1 MVAAHSQTKALIK
14 RLAMTKTLHHR
25 ACHLCEAICGL
36 TLETTQA
43 EDGSLAITSIKG
55 DALDTFSRG
64 HICPKAVALQD
75 IQNDPDRLHQ
85 PMLRTGSEW
94 RAIPWDE
101 AFSLVA
107 ERLSGIQARHG
118 QNAVAVYQGNP
129 SVHNYGLMTHSNYFL
144 GLLKTRNRYSAT
156 SVDQLPHHLTS
167 HLMYG
172 HGLLLPIPDID
183 HTDFMLILGGNP
195 LASNGSIMTVPDVEK
210 RLKAIQSRGGKVVV
224 VDPRRSETAAIAD
237 QHLFVRP
244 GGDAA
249 LLFGVLNTLF
259 TENLT
264 RVSHLP
270 VDGLEDVRRAIA
282 GFTAEAMSRQCAVPA
297 EQIRQL
303 ARDFAAADK
312 AVCYGRMGVST
323 QAFGTLCHW
332 LVQLINLVTGN
343 LDRVGGALCT
353 TPAVDLVASTGGG
366 HFNRWQSR
374 VSGRPEYGGELPVSV
389 LAEEMLTDG
398 EGQIRALVTV
408 AGNPVLST
416 PNGRQLE
423 QALDGLEF
431 MVSIDLYINETT
443 RYADLILPS
452 TSALENDHYDTT
464 FNMFAVRN
472 VTRFNRAILPK
483 PEGALHDWEIF
494 VGLATAFAA
503 QTGVVLKPTMP
514 PAKMIDFGLRAGAYG
529 DASSHKLSVEMLA
542 DHPHGVD
549 LGPLQ
554 PNLCARLKTA
564 DGKVQA
570 APAVI
575 LADLARFAAQPLPM
589 ADELLLI
596 GRRHVRS
603 NNSWMHN
610 YHRLVKGKPRHQLLM
625 HPDDLVSRQLSDGQR
640 VRVSSRIGMIEVE
653 VLASLEMMPG
663 VVSLPHGWGH
673 ARPGVKMTIASGQ
686 PGASANDLT
695 DERQLDELSGNAAL
709 NGVPVQVAAA

>member
-1 MVAAHSQTKALIK
+1 
-14 RLAMTKTLHHR
+14 MTKTLHHR

-36 TLETTQA
+36 TIETT
-43 EDGSLAITSIKG
+43 ETDGHVAITSIKG

-75 IQNDPDRLHQ
+75 IQNDPDRLRQ
-85 PMLRTGSEW
+85 PMQRVGSEW
-94 RAIPWDE
+94 LPIGWDE
-101 AFSLVA
+101 AFALVA
-107 ERLSGIQARHG
+107 SKLAAIQERHG

-156 SVDQLPHHLTS
+156 SVDQLPHHLS
-167 HLMYG
+167 SYLMYG

-210 RLKAIQSRGGKVVV
+210 RLKAIQARGGKVVV
-224 VDPRRSETAAIAD
+224 VDPRRSETAAMAD

-259 TENLT
+259 SEGLT
-264 RVSHLP
+264 RDSHLP
-270 VDGLEDVRRAIA
+270 VDGLDEVRAA
-282 GFTAEAMSRQCAVPA
+282 VATFTAQAMSPLCAVPA

-303 ARDFAAADK
+303 ARDFAAAPS

-353 TPAVDLVASTGGG
+353 EPAVDLVASTSGG
-366 HFNRWQSR
+366 HFNKWQSR
-374 VSGRPEYGGELPVSV
+374 VSGRPEYGGELPVSA
-389 LAEEMLTDG
+389 LAEEMLTEG
-398 EGQIRALVTV
+398 EGQIRALITV

-431 MVSIDLYINETT
+431 MLSIDLYINETT

-464 FNMFAVRN
+464 FNLFAVRN
-472 VTRFNRAILPK
+472 VTRFNRAILTK

-494 VGLATAFAA
+494 VGLAKAYAA
-503 QTGVVLKPTMP
+503 QTGKELKPTMP
-514 PAKMIDFGLRAGAYG
+514 PSKMIDMGLRMGLYG
-529 DASSHKLSVEMLA
+529 DGAEHKLSLA
-542 DHPHGVD
+542 TLFDHPHGID
-549 LGPLQ
+549 LGALR
-554 PNLCARLKTA
+554 PNLATRLKTPNQR
-564 DGKVQA
+564 VQA
-570 APAVI
+570 APPEI
-575 LADLARFAAQPLPM
+575 LADLQRFAALQAP
-589 ADELLLI
+589 AVDQLLMI

-625 HPDDLVSRQLSDGQR
+625 HPADLASRGLSDGQR
-640 VRVSSRIGMIEVE
+640 VRVSSRVGQIEVE
-653 VLASLEMMPG
+653 VLGSDDMMQG

-673 ARPGVKMTIASGQ
+673 ARPGVQMAIASGQ
-686 PGASANDLT
+686 PGSSANDLT
-695 DERQLDELSGNAAL
+695 DECQLDELSGNAAL
-709 NGVPVQVAAA
+709 NGVPVTVVAA

>member
-1 MVAAHSQTKALIK
+1 
-14 RLAMTKTLHHR
+14 MTKTLHHR

-36 TLETTQA
+36 TIETTESEGGNLQ
-43 EDGSLAITSIKG
+43 ITSIKG
-55 DALDTFSRG
+55 DPLDTFSRG

-85 PMLRTGSEW
+85 PMRRVGSEW
-94 RAIPWDE
+94 QPIEWED
-101 AFSLVA
+101 AFNLVA
-107 ERLSGIQARHG
+107 ERLAAIQERHG

-144 GLLKTRNRYSAT
+144 GLLKTRNRFSAT

-210 RLKAIQSRGGKVVV
+210 RLKAIQARGGKVVV

-249 LLFGVLNTLF
+249 LLFGLLNTLF
-259 TENLT
+259 AEGLT
-264 RVSHLP
+264 RGSHLP
-270 VDGLEDVRRAIA
+270 VDGLDEVREAIA
-282 GFTAEAMSRQCAVPA
+282 TFSAESMSPLCAVPA

-303 ARDFAAADK
+303 ARDFAAAPT

-353 TPAVDLVASTGGG
+353 EPAVDLVASTSGG
-366 HFNRWQSR
+366 HFNLWQSR
-374 VSGRPEYGGELPVSV
+374 VSGRPEYAGELPVSA
-389 LAEEMLTDG
+389 LAEEMLT
-398 EGQIRALVTV
+398 EGQGQVRALITV

-431 MVSIDLYINETT
+431 MVSVDLYINETT

-472 VTRFNRAILPK
+472 VSRFNRAILPK

-494 VGLATAFAA
+494 VGLAKAFAA
-503 QTGVVLKPTMP
+503 KTGKELKPTIA
-514 PAKMIDFGLRAGAYG
+514 PAQMIDRGLRMGQYG
-529 DASSHKLSVEMLA
+529 DASAQKLSLA
-542 DHPHGVD
+542 TLFDHPHGVD
-549 LGPLQ
+549 LGALQ
-554 PNLCARLKTA
+554 ANLAPRLKTA
-564 DGKVQA
+564 NQRVQA
-570 APAVI
+570 APAAI
-575 LADLARFAAQPLPM
+575 LADLARFAALP
-589 ADELLLI
+589 APAAGELLMI

-625 HPDDLVSRQLSDGQR
+625 HPEDLASRGLIDGQR
-640 VRVSSRIGMIEVE
+640 VRVSSRVGVIEVE
-653 VLASLEMMPG
+653 VLGSLDMMKG

-673 ARPGVKMTIASGQ
+673 ARPGVQMTIASGQ

-695 DERQLDELSGNAAL
+695 DECQLDELSGNAAL
-709 NGVPVQVAAA
+709 NGVPVTVAAA

>member
-1 MVAAHSQTKALIK
+1 MIRTE
-14 RLAMTKTLHHR
+14 HHR

-36 TLETTQA
+36 TIETTA
-43 EDGSLAITSIKG
+43 STDAAPVITSIKG
-55 DALDTFSRG
+55 DPLDAFSRG

-75 IQNDPDRLHQ
+75 IQNDPDRLRQ
-85 PMLRTGSEW
+85 PMLRVGSEW
-94 RAIPWDE
+94 LPIEWQD
-101 AFSLVA
+101 AFELVA
-107 ERLSGIQARHG
+107 ERLFAIQQQHG

-167 HLMYG
+167 FLMYG
-172 HGLLLPIPDID
+172 HGLLLPVPDID

-210 RLKAIQSRGGKVVV
+210 RLKAIQKRGGKVVV

-237 QHLFVRP
+237 QHIFVRP

-249 LLFGVLNTLF
+249 LLFGLLNTLF
-259 TENLT
+259 EEGLT
-264 RVSHLP
+264 RDSHLP
-270 VDGLEDVRRAIA
+270 VDGLEQVRESIRHLN
-282 GFTAEAMSRQCAVPA
+282 AETMSPRCGIPA
-297 EQIRQL
+297 AQIRQL

-312 AVCYGRMGVST
+312 AVCYGRMGIST

-343 LDRVGGALCT
+343 LDRVGGTLCT
-353 TPAVDLVASTGGG
+353 EPAVDLVASTSGG
-366 HFNRWQSR
+366 HFNLWQSR
-374 VSGRPEYGGELPVSV
+374 VSGLPEYGGELPVSA
-389 LAEEMLTDG
+389 LAEEILTEG
-398 EGQIRALVTV
+398 EGQVRALITV

-416 PNGRQLE
+416 PNGRQLDE
-423 QALDGLEF
+423 ALEGLDF
-431 MVSIDLYINETT
+431 MLSIDLYINETT

-464 FNMFAVRN
+464 FNLLAVRN
-472 VTRFNRAILPK
+472 VTRFNRAIFAR

-494 VGLATAFAA
+494 VGLAKAFAA
-503 QTGVVLKPTMP
+503 RAQRELKPTMP
-514 PAKMIDFGLRAGAYG
+514 PAQMIDYGLRKGLYG
-529 DASSHKLSVEMLA
+529 EASDYALSVEALR
-542 DHPHGVD
+542 DHPHGLD
-549 LGPLQ
+549 LGPLK
-554 PNLCARLKTA
+554 PNLTHRLKTA
-564 DGKVQA
+564 NGRIQA
-570 APAVI
+570 APEAVM
-575 LADLARFAAQPLPM
+575 ADLSRFTGSPAPQ

-625 HPDDLVSRQLSDGQR
+625 HPDDLASRGLNDGQQ
-640 VRVSSRIGMIEVE
+640 VRVESRVGTIEVQ
-653 VLASLEMMPG
+653 VLGSAEMMPG

-673 ARPGVKMTIASGQ
+673 ARAGVRMEIARGQ
-686 PGASANDLT
+686 PGVSANDLT
-695 DERQLDELSGNAAL
+695 DERQLDALSGNAVL
-709 NGVPVQVAAA
+709 NGVPVQVTSC

>member
-1 MVAAHSQTKALIK
+1 
-14 RLAMTKTLHHR
+14 MTKSLHYR

-36 TLETTQA
+36 AIETETQA
-43 EDGSLAITSIKG
+43 DGETHIRSIKG
-55 DALDTFSRG
+55 DAQDSFSRG

-75 IQNDPDRLHQ
+75 IQNDPDRIRQ
-85 PMLRTGSEW
+85 PMRRIGEQW
-94 RAIPWDE
+94 QAIDWDE
-101 AFSLVA
+101 AFELVA
-107 ERLSGIQARHG
+107 ERLSTIQAAHG

-144 GLLKTRNRYSAT
+144 GQLKTRNRFSAT

-172 HGLLLPIPDID
+172 HGLLIPIPDID

-210 RLKAIQSRGGKVVV
+210 RLKAIQARGGKLVV

-244 GGDAA
+244 GSDAA
-249 LLFGVLNTLF
+249 LLLALLNTLF
-259 TENLT
+259 EEGLT
-264 RVSHLP
+264 RGSHLP
-270 VDGLEDVRRAIA
+270 VEGLEPVREAIG
-282 GFTAEAMSRQCAVPA
+282 GFHAEAMSARCGVPA
-297 EQIRQL
+297 ETIRQL

-323 QAFGTLCHW
+323 QAFGW

-343 LDRVGGALCT
+343 LDRAGGVLCT
-353 TPAVDLVASTGGG
+353 TPAVDLVASTSGG

-374 VSGRPEYGGELPVSV
+374 VSGLPEYGGELPVSA
-389 LAEEMLTDG
+389 LAGEMLTPG

-431 MVSIDLYINETT
+431 MLSVDFYINETT
-443 RYADLILPS
+443 RYADLILPP
-452 TSALENDHYDTT
+452 TAPLEHDHYDTT
-464 FNMFAVRN
+464 FNVFAVRN
-472 VTRFNRAILPK
+472 VTRFNEAVPMA
-483 PEGALHDWEIF
+483 PE
-494 VGLATAFAA
+494 
-503 QTGVVLKPTMP
+503 Q
-514 PAKMIDFGLRAGAYG
+514 MIDMGLRFGPYG
-529 DASSHKLSVEMLA
+529 DSSERKLSLA
-542 DHPHGVD
+542 ALREHPHGLD

-554 PNLCARLKTA
+554 PNLAARLKTPSKA
-564 DGKVQA
+564 VHA
-570 APAVI
+570 APELLLV
-575 LADLARFAAQPLPM
+575 DLARFAEQQQP
-589 ADELLLI
+589 AAHELLLI

-625 HPDDLVSRQLSDGQR
+625 NPADLASRGLADGQR
-640 VRVSSRIGMIEVE
+640 VRVRSRVGSIEVE
-653 VLASLEMMPG
+653 VAASDEVMAG

-673 ARPGVKMTIASGQ
+673 ARPGVQMDIARAQ

-695 DERQLDELSGNAAL
+695 DERQLDALSGNAVL
-709 NGVPVQVAAA
+709 NGVPVEVVAA

>member
-1 MVAAHSQTKALIK
+1 
-14 RLAMTKTLHHR
+14 MTKTLHHR

-36 TLETTQA
+36 TIETTEA
-43 EDGSLAITSIKG
+43 EAGNVQITSIKG
-55 DALDTFSRG
+55 DPLDTFSRG

-85 PMLRTGSEW
+85 PMLRVGSEW
-94 RAIPWDE
+94 QPIEWED
-101 AFSLVA
+101 AFNLVA
-107 ERLSGIQARHG
+107 DRLAEIQARHG
-118 QNAVAVYQGNP
+118 QNSVAVYQGNP

-144 GLLKTRNRYSAT
+144 GLLKTRNRFSAT

-183 HTDFMLILGGNP
+183 HTDFMLILGANP

-210 RLKAIQSRGGKVVV
+210 RLKAIQARGGKVVV
-224 VDPRRSETAAIAD
+224 VDPRRSETAAMAD
-237 QHLFVRP
+237 QHVFVRP

-259 TENLT
+259 SEGLS
-264 RVSHLP
+264 RDSHLP
-270 VDGLEDVRRAIA
+270 VDGLDQVRQAIA
-282 GFTAEAMSRQCAVPA
+282 PFDAEAMSPLCAVPA

-303 ARDFAAADK
+303 ARDFAAAPT

-353 TPAVDLVASTGGG
+353 EPAVDLVASTSGG
-366 HFNRWQSR
+366 HFNLWQSR
-374 VSGRPEYGGELPVSV
+374 VSGRPEYAGELPVSA
-389 LAEEMLTDG
+389 LAEEMLTGG
-398 EGQIRALVTV
+398 EGQIRALITV

-472 VTRFNRAILPK
+472 VSRFNRAILPK

-494 VGLATAFAA
+494 VGLAKAFAA
-503 QTGVVLKPTMP
+503 RTGKELKPTLP
-514 PAKMIDFGLRAGAYG
+514 PAQMIDFALRAGRYG
-529 DASSHKLSVEMLA
+529 DASEHKLSVTSLF

-549 LGPLQ
+549 LGALKA
-554 PNLCARLKTA
+554 NLGPRLKTPNQH
-564 DGKVQA
+564 VQA
-570 APAVI
+570 APAAI
-575 LADLARFAAQPLPM
+575 LADLQRFAALQAPA
-589 ADELLLI
+589 ADELLMI

-625 HPDDLVSRQLSDGQR
+625 HPDDLAQRGLSDGQR
-640 VRVSSRIGMIEVE
+640 VRVSSRVGEIEVE
-653 VLASLEMMPG
+653 VLGSPEMMRG

-673 ARPGVKMTIASGQ
+673 ARPGVQMGIATAQ
-686 PGASANDLT
+686 PGSSANDLT

-709 NGVPVQVAAA
+709 NGVPVTVAAA

>member
-1 MVAAHSQTKALIK
+1 
-14 RLAMTKTLHHR
+14 MTKSLHYR

-36 TLETTQA
+36 AIETEAQA
-43 EDGSLAITSIKG
+43 DGSTQIRSIKG
-55 DALDTFSRG
+55 DAQDSFSRG

-75 IQNDPDRLHQ
+75 IQNDPDRIRQ
-85 PMLRTGSEW
+85 PMRRIGEQW
-94 RAIPWDE
+94 QAIAWDD
-101 AFSLVA
+101 AFELVA
-107 ERLSGIQARHG
+107 ERLSAIRAEHG

-172 HGLLLPIPDID
+172 HGLLIPIPDID
-183 HTDFMLILGGNP
+183 HSDFMLILGGNP

-210 RLKAIQSRGGKVVV
+210 RLKAIQARGGKLVV

-249 LLFGVLNTLF
+249 LLLGLLNTLF
-259 TENLT
+259 EEGLT
-264 RVSHLP
+264 RASHLP
-270 VDGLEDVRRAIA
+270 VAGLEQVRTAIA
-282 GFTAEAMSRQCAVPA
+282 AFTAEAMSERCGVPA
-297 EQIRQL
+297 QAIRQL

-323 QAFGTLCHW
+323 QAFGTLCQW

-343 LDRVGGALCT
+343 LDRVGGVLCT
-353 TPAVDLVASTGGG
+353 LPAVDLVASTSGG

-374 VSGRPEYGGELPVSV
+374 VSGLPEYGGELPVSA
-389 LAEEMLTDG
+389 LAEEMLTPG

-431 MVSIDLYINETT
+431 MLSVDFYINETT
-443 RYADLILPS
+443 RHADLILPP
-452 TSALENDHYDTT
+452 TAPLEHDHYDTT
-464 FNMFAVRN
+464 FNVFAVRN
-472 VTRFNRAILPK
+472 VTRFNEAILAK
-483 PEGALHDWEIF
+483 PDGALHDWEIF
-494 VGLATAFAA
+494 VGLAKAFAA
-503 QTGVVLKPTMP
+503 RNALELKPTMAP
-514 PAKMIDFGLRAGAYG
+514 EQMIDMGLRFGPYG
-529 DASSHKLSVEMLA
+529 DRSERKLSLA
-542 DHPHGVD
+542 ALRDHPHGLD

-554 PNLCARLKTA
+554 ANLAARLKTA
-564 DGKVQA
+564 SKAVEA
-570 APAVI
+570 APE
-575 LADLARFAAQPLPM
+575 LLLGDLARFAAQLPPA
-589 ADELLLI
+589 ADQLLLI

-625 HPDDLVSRQLSDGQR
+625 NPADLARRGLVDGQR
-640 VRVSSRIGMIEVE
+640 VRVRSRVGSIEVE
-653 VLASLEMMPG
+653 VAASDEMMAG

-673 ARPGVKMTIASGQ
+673 ARPGVQMAIAREQ

-695 DERQLDELSGNAAL
+695 DERQLDALSGNAAL
-709 NGVPVQVAAA
+709 NGVPVEVVAA